1 MDQARFHCAT
11 LLMDDVYQN
20 DIKSQLNNMALNN
33 GIFLVSTLFI
43 DMYINDSNN
52 YLFQQEK
59 LKKMKAHIIPTK
71 ELCWNS

>member
-1 MDQARFHCAT
+1 MGPARFHCAT
-11 LLMDDVYQN
+11 LLMDDVYRN
-20 DIKSQLNNMALNN
+20 DIKSQLNNMALNIW
-33 GIFLVSTLFI
+33 IFLVSTLFI

-59 LKKMKAHIIPTK
+59 LKKIKAHIIPTK